1 MKLFLK
7 KTHFKVNDIAVQTI
21 KAIDRKAFVEMLKLD
36 NTFVEIQ
43 KISAEPYT
51 DYALIKDIK
60 TNELNTVCCDYLRV
74 LTKQEKILLEMEK
87 RMPELV
93 GIF

>member
-1 MKLFLK
+1 MKP
-7 KTHFKVNDIAVQTI
+7 HFKVKDIAVQTI

-43 KISAEPYT
+43 KICVEPYT
-51 DYALIKDIK
+51 DYALIRNIK
-60 TNELNTVCCDYLRV
+60 TNELSTVCCDYLRV
-74 LTKQEKILLEMEK
+74 LTEQEKLLLEMEK
-87 RMPELV
+87 RLPEID

>member
-1 MKLFLK
+1 MKSV
-7 KTHFKVNDIAVQTI
+7 FKVKDIAVQTV
-21 KAIDRKAFVEMLKLD
+21 KAIDRKVFVEIIQLD
-36 NTFVEIQ
+36 KTFVEIQ